1 MIRFSTGGSFSRSGL
16 TLLEVLI
23 ALSIFVAAFAAISQL
38 FTLGSRAAI
47 QASLETQAVLR
58 CESKL
63 AEVVAGIE
71 SLEAADG
78 TAYEDDPRWVWSLA
92 VDAPPDSAPAELMQ
106 VTVTV
111 AFVPEDENEEMEF
124 SLVRFLRDP
133 QVLVDAAEAAAEAE
147 AEAEGGAP

>member
-1 MIRFSTGGSFSRSGL
+1 MIRFSAGGSPSRSGL

-78 TAYEDDPRWVWSLA
+78 TAFEDDPRWVWSLV

-111 AFVPEDENEEMEF
+111 AFVPGDENEEMEF

-147 AEAEGGAP
+147 GGAP

>member
-1 MIRFSTGGSFSRSGL
+1 MIRFSAGGSPSRSGL

-92 VDAPPDSAPAELMQ
+92 VDAPPIVHRPS
-106 VTVTV
+106 
-111 AFVPEDENEEMEF
+111 
-124 SLVRFLRDP
+124 
-133 QVLVDAAEAAAEAE
+133 
-147 AEAEGGAP
+147 